1 MKTAERI
8 TEMLIFIIMIMEE
21 DNSTKKKHALAV
33 AQFRVQ
39 YDQYF
44 PIFSYF
50 ADEKRGKY
58 WLYCA
63 I

>member
-21 DNSTKKKHALAV
+21 DNSTKKHALVV
-33 AQFRVQ
+33 AQFRLQ
-39 YDQYF
+39 YHQYF
-44 PIFSYF
+44 WTFSHF

-58 WLYCA
+58 
-63 I
+63 

>member
-1 MKTAERI
+1 MKTAARI

-21 DNSTKKKHALAV
+21 DNSTKKHALVV
-33 AQFRVQ
+33 AQFRLQ
-39 YDQYF
+39 YHQYF
-44 PIFSYF
+44 WTFSYF